1 MIDWTQTNR
10 MQATI
15 GANPKTSHDT
25 NIVHEYKMDDDEIQV
40 VEVTVRVYRYSST
53 VIVSSYIRVELW
65 WWLKQ
70 TL

>member
-1 MIDWTQTNR
+1 

-25 NIVHEYKMDDDEIQV
+25 NILHEYKMDDDEIQV

>member
-1 MIDWTQTNR
+1 

-25 NIVHEYKMDDDEIQV
+25 NILHEYKMDDDEIQV
-40 VEVTVRVYRYSST
+40 VEVTVRVYRHSST

-65 WWLKQ
+65 WRLKQ